1 MKAITL
7 IKKIDELAT
16 ELVNNYTLEEVNEA
30 FKKYSAKQEGS
41 FNYITNN
48 IYIPQDE
55 EEDF

>member
-7 IKKIDELAT
+7 IKKIDELAE
-16 ELVNNYTLEEVNEA
+16 ELVRDYSIEEVNAA
-30 FKKYSAKQEGS
+30 FEKYLSKENRS

-55 EEDF
+55 ED